1 MIDTS
6 QLITTKEEIFESK
19 RVACL
24 VNQGTEM
31 FLASSSPINNL
42 LTRIYNE
49 KTYLPVEMKK
59 EREEIYKND
68 RCLFTRDS
76 KTLSATF
83 TNENTFTVGSTTSSN
98 FWFVLFSHFQ
108 QEDSTVKIWIS
119 PQIIHE
125 FSVVIY
131 YSLRH
136 AWNKSVFTKT

>member
-1 MIDTS
+1 MDTS
-6 QLITTKEEIFESK
+6 QLILTAEDIFESK
-19 RVACL
+19 RVACM

-49 KTYLPVEMKK
+49 KTYLQPEMKK
-59 EREEIYKND
+59 EREIFKSD

-83 TNENTFTVGSTTSSN
+83 TNENTLTVGSTTSSN
-98 FWFVLFSHFQ
+98 FWFVLFSHFLE
-108 QEDSTVKIWIS
+108 EDSNIKIWIS
-119 PQIIHE
+119 PQLIYE
-125 FSVVIY
+125 FSVSIY

-136 AWNKSVFTKT
+136 AWNKKVFAKT